1 MAAGESFVFG
11 LGGQQ
16 ATVTASGTAVAFGTA
31 LASGSSYTTTQVSGP
46 RSCTLSPNRSG
57 TLTANVS
64 VTADCGTPP
73 ASRPLGVRFYGP
85 AGAQATLQNN
95 GGDDLQ
101 VSVPTTFAYDSKT
114 FSFATPVPDG
124 SSYNVTLRS
133 SGPNLDCRVFK
144 GATGTTPI
152 GADALRVGCETVFD
166 RITRSTD
173 DRQQLTFFET
183 TAPVIGGANVPIGNG
198 STAYG
203 EGRFVAFV
211 SSAAIAG
218 ASGARRQVFLRDR
231 FTGELFLVSAVG
243 GAEGNGASDNP
254 AISADGLTVVFES
267 SASNLVSGD
276 SNGVQDVFAYSLLDQ
291 TLSRVSVGAG
301 GVEFTSPSGK
311 PTVSGDGR
319 VVAFETIRSNL
330 GSNVAGSD
338 NTTVVVRRDRST
350 GALAAISRN
359 LSGQA
364 TGGLVP
370 SISEDGNRIAF
381 WSFASDLVAGDGNG
395 LWDIFVADVSA
406 GSMQRVSLTAAG
418 GERNQGSESSSRV
431 VMPTISGDGRWVA
444 YATTAS
450 NVVPGDTNGTQD
462 VFVVDTQSGAVHRAS
477 VATSGAQADADA
489 PIAQGDRIGLSR
501 DGVWVA
507 FTSTAGNLGAATT
520 TTTGIGNVFLHN
532 RVTGET
538 RSASKHTSA
547 GSVGFAPALSR
558 DGAYL
563 VFGASTALDP
573 RFPGSGQFVHFTGI
587 TRAFYWL
594 PD

>member
-1 MAAGESFVFG
+1 MGGERI
-11 LGGQQ
+11 
-16 ATVTASGTAVAFGTA
+16 VTAAVLIIGDEILSGRVAV
-31 LASGSSYTTTQVSGP
+31 
-46 RSCTLSPNRSG
+46 
-57 TLTANVS
+57 
-64 VTADCGTPP
+64 
-73 ASRPLGVRFYGP
+73 
-85 AGAQATLQNN
+85 
-95 GGDDLQ
+95 DD
-101 VSVPTTFAYDSKT
+101 Y
-114 FSFATPVPDG
+114 
-124 SSYNVTLRS
+124 
-133 SGPNLDCRVFK
+133 
-144 GATGTTPI
+144 
-152 GADALRVGCETVFD
+152 LRVE
-166 RITRSTD
+166 
-173 DRQQLTFFET
+173 
-183 TAPVIGGANVPIGNG
+183 
-198 STAYG
+198 
-203 EGRFVAFV
+203 
-211 SSAAIAG
+211 
-218 ASGARRQVFLRDR
+218 
-231 FTGELFLVSAVG
+231 
-243 GAEGNGASDNP
+243 
-254 AISADGLTVVFES
+254 
-267 SASNLVSGD
+267 
-276 SNGVQDVFAYSLLDQ
+276 GVQDVFAYSLLDQ

-338 NTTVVVRRDRST
+338 NTTVVVRCDRST

-520 TTTGIGNVFLHN
+520 TTGIGNVFLHN